1 MSVAAKDVVEASG
14 SLQLWAGQKS
24 GSEAAIHTIH
34 AYILESDDTDAVLL
48 VDASKGF
55 NALNTAAALHNVQI
69 LRSII

>member
-55 NALNTAAALHNVQI
+55 NVLNRAAALHNVQI